1 MRYLK
6 TDELSQIISKFVRM
20 HNYQGVKFGWFIYL
34 THLLFV
40 DDILIFYLCSD
51 LDAISLNDSLA
62 LFWWETGMVINFQN
76 SSI

>member
-1 MRYLK
+1 MFHLMA
-6 TDELSQIISKFVRM
+6 DGLSHLISEVVHI